1 MNAPALKAPAS
12 TTPSLEV
19 AAHQGLLQPT
29 GKLTAVLLAPSVL
42 TVMLLLGIPLLLLL
56 RYSLNR
62 FVPGEFMVQAFT
74 LENYRKFLGDPFY
87 RDILGRTVYVGVA
100 STLAAV
106 VLGFLPAYHIA
117 RTQSRRAKSVLIV
130 AVILPLLMGNA
141 VRVAGWLVLLGDRGL
156 ANAALQAIGLTT
168 VPVKLLYTEN
178 AVLIG
183 TISVLLP
190 YMIITLH
197 SIIESIDPALEEA
210 ALGLGAGHRRMF
222 LRVLLPLSMPGIVV
236 GGVLCFIL
244 AMNAYATP
252 ILIGGSTFHMMAPEV
267 YNQISQ
273 ANNWPFGA
281 ALAFVLMFTTLVLTL
296 VSTWFLSRRGAAVH
310 GA

>member
-1 MNAPALKAPAS
+1 MNASALEIPAS
-12 TTPSLEV
+12 TAPGIELP
-19 AAHQGLLQPT
+19 AHQGLLRPT
-29 GKLTAVLLAPSVL
+29 GMLTAALLAPSLL
-42 TVMLLLGIPLLLLL
+42 TILLMLGIPLLLLL

-62 FVPGEFMVQAFT
+62 FVPGEFMVQAVT
-74 LENYRKFLGDPFY
+74 LDNYRKFLSDPFY
-87 RDILGRTVYVGVA
+87 RDILSRTVYVGVV
-100 STLAAV
+100 STLVAM

-117 RTQSRRAKSVLIV
+117 RTQSRRLKSVLII

-156 ANAALQAIGLTT
+156 VNAALQAIGLTA
-168 VPVKLLYTEN
+168 VPVKLLYTES

-197 SIIESIDPALEEA
+197 STIESINPALEEA
-210 ALGLGAGHRRMF
+210 ALGLGAGHWRMF

-252 ILIGGSTFHMMAPEV
+252 ILIGGPTFHMMAPEV
-267 YNQISQ
+267 YTQISQ

-281 ALAFVLMFTTLVLTL
+281 ALAFVLMTTTLVLTL
-296 VSTWFLSRRGAAVH
+296 VSTWFLSRRGATAH